1 MENKETELQAVEQR
15 IKQTK
20 DRRMFERYQTIR
32 LYLIGQSVNQIAFIL
47 GRTSK
52 TIKAYIDAYKEHGLN
67 GLIMKQSTGKP
78 TRLTKEQQIQLKQT
92 IIDHVPHEVGY
103 APKFNWTLEI
113 IAAYILREFG
123 HTYSI
128 RGVSKLMHRMGMS
141 YTKPTYTLE
150 AADEEKQRQF
160 VEETFPGLKKLR

>member
-1 MENKETELQAVEQR
+1 LENKETELRAVEER

-32 LYLIGQSVNQIAFIL
+32 LYLIGQSVSQIAFIL

-52 TIKAYIDAYKEHGLN
+52 TIKAYIDTYKEHGLN
-67 GLIMKQSTGKP
+67 GLIMKHSTGKP
-78 TRLTKEQQIQLKQT
+78 TRLTKDQQAQLKQT
-92 IIDHVPHEVGY
+92 IIDHVPHEVGFT
-103 APKFNWTLEI
+103 AKFNWTLEI
-113 IAAYILREFG
+113 ITSYILREFG
-123 HTYSI
+123 HTYSL

-150 AADEEKQRQF
+150 AADEEKQKQF
-160 VEETFPGLKKLR
+160 VEETFPELKKLQ

>member
-1 MENKETELQAVEQR
+1 LENTKTALKAVEER

-20 DRRMFERYQTIR
+20 DRRMYERYQTIR
-32 LYLIGQSVNQIAFIL
+32 LHLMGNTTSQIALIL

-52 TIKAYIDAYKEHGLN
+52 TIKAYIDAYNKLGLN

-78 TRLTKEQQIQLKQT
+78 TRLSKDQQTQLKQT
-92 IIDHVPHEVGY
+92 IIDHVPHEVGFTG
-103 APKFNWTLEI
+103 KFNWTLEI
-113 IAAYILREFG
+113 IASYILREFG

-128 RGVSKLMHRMGMS
+128 RGVSKLMHRIGMS
-141 YTKPTYTLE
+141 YTKPTYTLA
-150 AADEEKQRQF
+150 AADEEKQREF